1 MSIVADNYPYVVGVD
16 THARTHTY
24 AILTSQGRLV
34 DQQTFP
40 TQPAGLARALDWIG
54 RRTGGDISGTLLSV
68 EGTGSYGAQLTAA
81 AAGHGYRVVEAPFP
95 TRHGKGKTDA
105 LDAQRAARNVLPVET
120 KQLRDHRRHDDPR
133 DVMQALTVVRD
144 HLQTHRTATIN
155 ALTAHLRVHDLG
167 LDARTA
173 LTAAQIRTIAAWR
186 TRDEAPTQAA
196 LRQIAVDYARDI
208 LALDEKLAAN
218 HQTLDQ
224 LTTREAPELRAITG
238 VGPVTAAVVLA
249 AWSHPGRVRNEAAF
263 AMLAGVAPIP
273 ASSGNTQRHRL
284 NRGGDRQLNRCLH
297 TMVSTRLS
305 HKDPATIAYY
315 ERRRQEGKT
324 DKEIRRCLKRFIARN
339 LHRTLTATRL
349 DTA

>member
-1 MSIVADNYPYVVGVD
+1 MSIVADNYTFVVGVD

-24 AILTSQGRLV
+24 AILRNDGRLV
-34 DQQTFP
+34 DQRQFP

-54 RRTGGDISGTLLSV
+54 RRCGGEISGTLFSV
-68 EGTGSYGAQLTAA
+68 EGTGSYGAQLAAA
-81 AAGHGYRVVEAPFP
+81 AAGHGYLVVEAPFP
-95 TRHGKGKTDA
+95 ARHGKGKTDA
-105 LDAQRAARNVLPVET
+105 LDAQRAARGVLPLDT
-120 KQLRDHRRHDDPR
+120 DQLRDHRRHNGPR
-133 DVMQALTVVRD
+133 DVMQALAVARD
-144 HLQTHRTATIN
+144 HLQTRRTATIN
-155 ALTAHLRVHDLG
+155 VLTAHLRVHDLG
-167 LDARTA
+167 LDVRRA

-186 TRDEAPTQAA
+186 PRHESPTLTA

-208 LALDEKLAAN
+208 LALDTKLAAN
-218 HQTLDQ
+218 HRHLDQ
-224 LTTREAPELRAITG
+224 LTAEQAPELRAING
-238 VGPVTAAVVLA
+238 VGPITAAVVLA

-284 NRGGDRQLNRCLH
+284 NRGGDRQLNRYLH

-315 ERRRQEGKT
+315 ERRRLENKP
-324 DKEIRRCLKRFIARN
+324 DKEIRRCLKRFIARQ
-339 LHRTLTATRL
+339 LYRTLTATQL